1 MDKKE
6 TVMKLIEEST
16 ALKQGMKA
24 QAQTLVAIAEVMAT
38 AFRNGRKV
46 ILFGNGGSAAE
57 AQHIAAELE
66 GRFYRERDPLPA
78 IALNANTASL
88 TAIGNDFGYEL
99 VFVKGVKALAKE
111 GDVVIGISASGNS
124 PNVLRAIEAARQIGA
139 VTVAFTGQSGAL
151 GKITDYTFAVHSS
164 DTPRIQEAH
173 TTAGHIVCYLVEE
186 ALSGDGAV
194 NGGKCLEVAEKR

>member
-6 TVMKLIEEST
+6 TVMRLIEEST

-24 QAQTLVAIAEVMAT
+24 QAHTLVAIAEAMVD
-38 AFRNGRKV
+38 AFRDGRKV
-46 ILFGNGGSAAE
+46 IIFGNGGSAAE

-78 IALNANTASL
+78 IALTANSSSL

-99 VFVKGVKALAKE
+99 VFVKGVKALAKK
-111 GDVVIGISASGNS
+111 GDVVIGISTSGNS
-124 PNVLRAIEAARQIGA
+124 PNVLRAIEAARQLGA

-151 GKITDYTFAVHSS
+151 GKLTDYTFSVHSS

-173 TTAGHIVCYLVEE
+173 NTAGHIVCYLVEE
-186 ALSGDGAV
+186 ALSGEYAPA
-194 NGGKCLEVAEKR
+194 GKNN